1 MVRYLGTD
9 SRHDSTLCE
18 RDIKFLNE
26 SSNVGAGSFSIL
38 AVSPPVNLRGGSL
51 MNFPSHFTEEESEV
65 ERGQMIPQHLSK

>member
-26 SSNVGAGSFSIL
+26 SSDVGAGSFSL
-38 AVSPPVNLRGGSL
+38 LTVSPPVNTVVTDELSFLQRKSL
-51 MNFPSHFTEEESEV
+51 KLKEV
-65 ERGQMIPQHLSK
+65 K